1 MTQGSPLEG
10 LRILDLGHT
19 VMGPSCGVVL
29 ADLGAEVL
37 RIEPPGGDRTRRLVG
52 FGTGFF
58 PTYNRNKR
66 SLCLDLKR
74 PEGVALFLRLAA
86 TADALIENFAPGTME
101 RLGLGWDRLREA
113 NPRLVYCALKGYLPG
128 PYEDLPALDEV
139 VQMQGGLA
147 YMTGPPGRPLRAGT
161 SVVDIMGGVFGAVAI
176 QAALLE
182 RARTGLGQ
190 KVQAS
195 LFESVAFMMGQ
206 HMAAGALS
214 GAPVPPMTERRITW
228 AVYDVFPTADG
239 EVFVGVVSDQHWQR
253 LCRELPALAALGA
266 DPALATNAQRVAA
279 RERIMPALREL
290 FGAMPSA
297 ALLAVCRAAKLPA
310 APVARPED
318 LFADPHLRAN
328 GSMAE
333 TRLGPDLRAAI
344 PMTPVRFGEAAPAFR
359 RDPPRAGEDS
369 AAVLAGL
376 GLSAAEIAALA
387 EAGVVGLD
395 AEAGVG
401 HDSGA
406 EA

>member
-1 MTQGSPLEG
+1 
-10 LRILDLGHT
+10 
-19 VMGPSCGVVL
+19 
-29 ADLGAEVL
+29 
-37 RIEPPGGDRTRRLVG
+37 
-52 FGTGFF
+52 
-58 PTYNRNKR
+58 
-66 SLCLDLKR
+66 
-74 PEGVALFLRLAA
+74 
-86 TADALIENFAPGTME
+86 
-101 RLGLGWDRLREA
+101 
-113 NPRLVYCALKGYLPG
+113 
-128 PYEDLPALDEV
+128 
-139 VQMQGGLA
+139 
-147 YMTGPPGRPLRAGT
+147 
-161 SVVDIMGGVFGAVAI
+161 
-176 QAALLE
+176 
-182 RARTGLGQ
+182 
-190 KVQAS
+190 
-195 LFESVAFMMGQ
+195 MGQ
-206 HMAAGALS
+206 HMAAGALA

-266 DPALATNAQRVAA
+266 DPALASNAQRVAA

-290 FGAMPSA
+290 FGAMRSE
-297 ALLAVCRAAKLPA
+297 ALLAACRAAKLPA

-369 AAVLAGL
+369 EAVLAGL

-401 HDSGA
+401 LDSGA